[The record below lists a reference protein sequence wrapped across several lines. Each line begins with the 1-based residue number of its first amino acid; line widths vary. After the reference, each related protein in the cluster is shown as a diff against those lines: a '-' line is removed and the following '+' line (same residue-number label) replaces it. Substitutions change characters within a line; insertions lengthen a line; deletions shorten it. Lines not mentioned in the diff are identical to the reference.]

1 MKEFAVFVLVFSTI
15 VPTHADTT
23 QTWNLTAS
31 CEAVPEVSVCTDPAN
46 VNAVLVTQMEF
57 GTYVDPSAA
66 CGNSR
71 SAK

>member
-1 MKEFAVFVLVFSTI
+1 MKEFAVFVPVFASI

-31 CEAVPEVSVCTDPAN
+31 CEDVPEVSVCATPPTS
-46 VNAVLVTQMEF
+46 VLYLTQMEF
-57 GTYVDPSAA
+57 GTYVDPSGAR
-66 CGNSR
+66 GNCR